1 MVVAQGAKS
10 IVPGVSRQ
18 GAAIKKRNVEEE
30 EQESRRNVAKHEFR
44 VRS

>member
-10 IVPGVSRQ
+10 IVLGVSRQ
-18 GAAIKKRNVEEE
+18 EAAIKKRNVEEE
-30 EQESRRNVAKHEFR
+30 ESRRNVAKHEFR